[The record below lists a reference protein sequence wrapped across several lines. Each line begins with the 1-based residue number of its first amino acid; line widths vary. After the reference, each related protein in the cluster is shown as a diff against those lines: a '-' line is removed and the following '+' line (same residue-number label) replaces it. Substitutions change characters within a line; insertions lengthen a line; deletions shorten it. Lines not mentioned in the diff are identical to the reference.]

1 MNLPRDAALSR
12 GRSGNVD
19 AGDGWQ
25 GLGVVPERALA
36 WALGPRA
43 SPAVAWAR
51 GGAESPAGQRA
62 ASVGRPARLCRSSVC
77 APGALPVRARRS
89 AAGPTRPRPLRRARK
104 PLFPAPL
111 GGSAPSLRKLHSG
124 WRGEAYSN
132 THSAR
137 VFLLL
142 LFQGPVDRSSSFFCD

>member
-25 GLGVVPERALA
+25 GLGVAPERALA

-62 ASVGRPARLCRSSVC
+62 ASVGRPARLCRSRVC

-89 AAGPTRPRPLRRARK
+89 AAGPTRPRPLRRARGAGGGG
-104 PLFPAPL
+104 PGNRCFLPRWVEALRLLGSYIL
-111 GGSAPSLRKLHSG
+111 GGEEKRTPTLTVHACFYCYYFRD
-124 WRGEAYSN
+124 
-132 THSAR
+132 
-137 VFLLL
+137 
-142 LFQGPVDRSSSFFCD
+142 Q